1 MSVWQLKK
9 DADQLTGKMEKDI
22 VTEAE
27 RLDIKDKAPMV
38 LVELLF
44 DENIMQ
50 QIKRFRTLF
59 LRVRTWHMA
68 CCVLT
73 IGSSYFTYSSSYG

>member
-1 MSVWQLKK
+1 MWQLKK

-27 RLDIKDKAPMV
+27 RLDIKDKAPLV
-38 LVELLF
+38 LAELLF

-59 LRVRTWHMA
+59 LRVRT
-68 CCVLT
+68 
-73 IGSSYFTYSSSYG
+73 

>member
-1 MSVWQLKK
+1 MFMWQLKK

-27 RLDIKDKAPMV
+27 RLDIKDKAPLV
-38 LVELLF
+38 LAELLF

-59 LRVRTWHMA
+59 LRVRT
-68 CCVLT
+68 
-73 IGSSYFTYSSSYG
+73 